1 MAGEQDGNDRRGASA
16 NDMTQP
22 HEHNVGAAGAPGA
35 SSPGEPGY
43 DGHVTVGDEGAAG
56 DFELEEPNPKI

>member
-1 MAGEQDGNDRRGASA
+1 MAGEQTGNDRRGASA

-56 DFELEEPNPKI
+56 DFELEEPNPQI

>member
-1 MAGEQDGNDRRGASA
+1 MAGEQTGNDRRDASE

-43 DGHVTVGDEGAAG
+43 DGLVTVGDEGAAG
-56 DFELEEPNPKI
+56 EYEMEEPDPRI